1 MKKHIGV
8 LGPNTTTNEQY
19 LLGVEVGRCVAEAG
33 AILFCG
39 GLGGMMR
46 AAAEGAKSAAV
57 NVLAFVQMASDKQR
71 AVKGRRR
78 LPEALLLAPVL
89 FSGILGVVAG
99 MLAFHHKIAK
109 TSFHTHTKLVIAFVI
124 FLVAAYQLLNR

>member
-46 AAAEGAKSAAV
+46 AAAEGAKSAEEAV
-57 NVLAFVQMASDKQR
+57 TLAIELGR
-71 AVKGRRR
+71 AK
-78 LPEALLLAPVL
+78 
-89 FSGILGVVAG
+89 
-99 MLAFHHKIAK
+99 
-109 TSFHTHTKLVIAFVI
+109 
-124 FLVAAYQLLNR
+124 

>member
-1 MKKHIGV
+1 M
-8 LGPNTTTNEQY
+8 NR
-19 LLGVEVGRCVAEAG
+19 LLLAC
-33 AILFCG
+33 I
-39 GLGGMMR
+39 
-46 AAAEGAKSAAV
+46 AV
-57 NVLAFVQMASDKQR
+57 NLLAFVQMAVDKQR

-99 MLAFHHKIAK
+99 MLAFHHKIVK
-109 TSFHTHTKLVIAFVI
+109 TSFHTKLAIAFVI